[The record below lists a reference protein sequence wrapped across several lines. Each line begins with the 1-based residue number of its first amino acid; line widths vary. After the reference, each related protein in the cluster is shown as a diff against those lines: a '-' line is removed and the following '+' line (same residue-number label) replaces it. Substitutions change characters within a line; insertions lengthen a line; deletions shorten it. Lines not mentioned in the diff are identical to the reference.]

1 MKRLLLA
8 SYAYFLAIYPRDFRK
23 RYGREMQLFMREYA
37 REHGSATVALFLFSD
52 LLLSIP
58 REHVREMTMQRFIT
72 TMLGVLLLGLVG
84 AHVYHDASHKGTGMG
99 FLAVMALTTMT
110 VAGAYL
116 LLHARLPSRRY
127 LWFVPGAYAAAAASW
142 LIVTPIPVSDFAP
155 LRPFIFSLGRA
166 GAMAF
171 LFVPVFIALMP
182 ALLPKQERMPTIATF
197 AMLAFM
203 VVGIGMAST
212 YYVPAA
218 LAMVIVR
225 FASSHSNLETRNA
238 Y

>member
-1 MKRLLLA
+1 MKRLLLS

-23 RYGREMQLFMREYA
+23 RYGREMQLFIREYA
-37 REHGSATVALFLFSD
+37 REHGSATIALFLFSD

-72 TMLGVLLLGLVG
+72 TLIGVLLLGLVG
-84 AHVYHDASHKGTGMG
+84 AHVYHDASHEESGMG

-110 VAGAYL
+110 IAAAYL
-116 LLHARLPSRRY
+116 LVRPRY
-127 LWFVPGAYAAAAASW
+127 LWFIPAAYAAAAASW

-155 LRPFIFSLGRA
+155 LRPFIFTLGRP

-182 ALLPKQERMPTIATF
+182 AFWPKQERMPTIATL

-212 YYVPAA
+212 YYAPAA

-225 FASSHSNLETRNA
+225 FASSHRNLEPRTA
-238 Y
+238 S